1 MNRMLRRSWQRV
13 LRRLGVPGVVA
24 LAFLAPVLAIALWL
38 PHLERQADDL
48 RAALATQLDI
58 AARQAPAA
66 PPRKS
71 NVELTTEFVAGFPVI
86 EQSSSDL
93 DKVFELARKRNLA
106 LLKGDYQLKQEPNA
120 PLLTYTVSLPLRSEY
135 GALKDFAADVLS
147 ALPHV
152 SMDEMRMTR
161 ADAGSSVLDSMV
173 RFTFVYRSR

>member
-1 MNRMLRRSWQRV
+1 MNRLLNRLWQRAV
-13 LRRLGVPGVVA
+13 RRLGMPGVVA
-24 LAFLAPVLAIALWL
+24 LLLLLPLLAIVLSL
-38 PHLERQADDL
+38 PRLESQSDEL
-48 RAALATQLDI
+48 RVALATELEVS
-58 AARQAPAA
+58 ARQAPPA

-71 NVELTTEFVAGFPVI
+71 RVELTTDFVAGFPFI

-93 DKVFELARKRNLA
+93 EKVFALATQRKLA
-106 LLKGDYQLKQEPNA
+106 LPKGDYQLKQEPNA

-161 ADAGSSVLDSMV
+161 SDAGSAVLDSMV